1 MVVPFTRTFAAR
13 PKFDA
18 KQRSSATMPRRVSL
32 IRGMI
37 DSTRADRLG
46 PGFGALL
53 GKLAHRV
60 SLTIMASVKASNY
73 INGEWHSAPQEFE
86 SVNPANRQEII
97 GTAPLSTKADVD
109 QAVSAA
115 KKAYHAWNE
124 LSWVKRAEYVDNFA
138 QLIKRDLAEISTLVT
153 RECGKPINEGR
164 ADAVEALHMA
174 QYIAGLGRL
183 PTGYAISSE
192 IAAKDAYILRKSKG
206 VIACIT
212 PWNFPSAI
220 PLWVILPS
228 VLAGNTVV
236 FKPAEQT
243 PICGHKLMELFHEA
257 GFPAG
262 VINLVHGMGED
273 VGDPLVKHK
282 DVAAILFTGSR
293 AVGKYIQQVAA
304 GDAYK
309 FAATEMGGKNATIVL
324 EDADIDLA
332 VNACVLGA
340 FKTSGQ
346 RCVSTSRVIIDRKVE
361 PEFTK
366 RYLEK
371 VKRIKI
377 GDGLQED
384 TFMGPLIEEGSV
396 DKWKLHNQKA
406 KEEGAEVLIDGQVL
420 TEGIYGNGNFV
431 SPFVYRFEQYKK
443 NTFCLREEAF
453 SPHLA
458 IIGVDGME
466 EAVDVYNDTDYGL
479 AMAVITEDYRK
490 WRWVRD
496 HADYGL
502 GYVNL
507 PSIGA
512 EVHLPFG
519 GVKASGNG
527 HPGAEGILESVTHRV
542 AFTVNHA
549 REIVMAQGLSTSV

>member
-1 MVVPFTRTFAAR
+1 MGSIQAE
-13 PKFDA
+13 
-18 KQRSSATMPRRVSL
+18 
-32 IRGMI
+32 
-37 DSTRADRLG
+37 
-46 PGFGALL
+46 
-53 GKLAHRV
+53 
-60 SLTIMASVKASNY
+60 NY
-73 INGEWHSAPQEFE
+73 INGAWQSCSQRFS
-86 SVNPANRQEII
+86 SVNPADQREEI
-97 GTAPLSTKADVD
+97 GTAPLSGADDVN

-115 KKAYHAWNE
+115 KHRYETWRD
-124 LSWVKRAEYVDNFA
+124 LSWVKRAEFIDTFA
-138 QLIKRDLAEISTLVT
+138 QLMKRDIDELSALVT

-174 QYIAGLGRL
+174 QYVAGMARMPNGF
-183 PTGYAISSE
+183 TISSE
-192 IAAKDAYILRKSKG
+192 IAAKDAFILRRPKG

-228 VLAGNTVV
+228 ILAGNTVV

-243 PICGHKLMELFHEA
+243 PIVAHKLMELFHEA

-262 VINLVHGMGED
+262 VINLIHGMGED
-273 VGDPLVKHK
+273 AGDPLVKHK

-293 AVGKYIQQVAA
+293 TVGKYIQRVAA

-309 FAATEMGGKNATIVL
+309 FAATEMGGKNATLVL
-324 EDADIDLA
+324 ADADLDIA

-346 RCVSTSRVIIDRKVE
+346 RCVSTSRIIIDRKIE
-361 PEFTK
+361 PAFTK
-366 RYLEK
+366 RFVEA
-371 VKRIKI
+371 VKRIHI
-377 GDGLQED
+377 GDGMKEE
-384 TFMGPLIEEGSV
+384 TFMGPLIEAGGLE
-396 DKWKLHNQKA
+396 KWQMHNAKA

-420 TEGIYGNGNFV
+420 TDGMYQHGNFV
-431 SPFVYRFEQYKK
+431 SPFVYRFEHYKK
-443 NTFCLREEAF
+443 DTFCLREEAF
-453 SPHLA
+453 SPHVA

-466 EAVDVYNDTDYGL
+466 EAVEVYNDTDYGL
-479 AMAVITEDYRK
+479 AMAVITEDYRN

-496 HADYGL
+496 HAEFGL

-527 HPGAEGILESVTHRV
+527 HPGAEGILDSVTHRI

-549 REIVMAQGLSTSV
+549 HEIVMAQGLSTTI

>member
-1 MVVPFTRTFAAR
+1 MGTGQGTRRYPENSMNPVTAR
-13 PKFDA
+13 
-18 KQRSSATMPRRVSL
+18 
-32 IRGMI
+32 
-37 DSTRADRLG
+37 
-46 PGFGALL
+46 
-53 GKLAHRV
+53 
-60 SLTIMASVKASNY
+60 NY
-73 INGEWHSAPQEFE
+73 INGEWRNATDVFE
-86 SVNPANRQEII
+86 SVNPANRNEII
-97 GTAPLSTKADVD
+97 GTAPNSTAQDVD
-109 QAVSAA
+109 DAVAA
-115 KKAYHAWNE
+115 AEHAFKTWRE
-124 LSWVKRAEYVDNFA
+124 LSWVKRAEIIDNFA
-138 QLIKRDLAEISTLVT
+138 QLIKRDVEEIAVLVT

-183 PTGYAISSE
+183 PHGYAVSSE
-192 IAAKDAYILRKSKG
+192 ISAKDAYILRKPKG
-206 VIACIT
+206 VVACIT

-220 PLWVILPS
+220 PLWLVLPA

-262 VINLVHGMGED
+262 VINLVHGFGEP

-282 DVAAILFTGSR
+282 AVDAVLFTGSR

-304 GDAYK
+304 NDLYK

-324 EDADIDLA
+324 EDADLELA
-332 VNACVLGA
+332 INACVLGA

-346 RCVSTSRVIIDRKVE
+346 RCVSTSRIIIDKKIE
-361 PEFTK
+361 AEFTA
-366 RYLEK
+366 RYVEK
-371 VKRIKI
+371 VKRIRV
-377 GDGLQED
+377 GDGLNLD
-384 TFMGPLIEEGSV
+384 VFMGPLIEAGAI
-396 DKWKLHNQKA
+396 DKWQHHNAKA
-406 KEEGAEVLIDGQVL
+406 KEEGAQVLVDGQVL
-420 TEGIYGNGNFV
+420 TEGEHANGNFV
-431 SPFVYRFEQYKK
+431 SPFVYRFDGYKK

-453 SPHLA
+453 SPHVA
-458 IIGVDGME
+458 IIPIDGLE
-466 EAVDVYNDTDYGL
+466 EAVEVYNDTDYGL

-490 WRWVRD
+490 WRYVRD

-549 REIVMAQGLSTSV
+549 REIVMAQGLTTNI

>member
-1 MVVPFTRTFAAR
+1 MAPIKAR
-13 PKFDA
+13 
-18 KQRSSATMPRRVSL
+18 
-32 IRGMI
+32 
-37 DSTRADRLG
+37 
-46 PGFGALL
+46 
-53 GKLAHRV
+53 
-60 SLTIMASVKASNY
+60 NY
-73 INGEWHSAPQEFE
+73 IGGEWTESAQTFE
-86 SVNPANRQEII
+86 SLNPANQKETI
-97 GTAPLSTKADVD
+97 GIAPLSNKADVD
-109 QAVSAA
+109 QAVGAA
-115 KKAYHAWNE
+115 LKAYHTWRD
-124 LSWVKRAEYVDNFA
+124 LSWVKRAEYIDAFA
-138 QLIKRDLAEISTLVT
+138 QLVKRDIEEISQLVT

-174 QYIAGLGRL
+174 QYVAGMARFPIGQ
-183 PTGYAISSE
+183 AISSE
-192 IAAKDAYILRKSKG
+192 IAAKDAFILRRPKG
-206 VIACIT
+206 VVACIT

-220 PLWVILPS
+220 PLWVVLPA

-243 PICGHKLMELFHEA
+243 PIVGNKLMELFVEA

-262 VINLVHGMGED
+262 VINIIHGTGED
-273 VGDPLVKHK
+273 AGDPLVKHK

-304 GDAYK
+304 GDAFK

-324 EDADIDLA
+324 ADADVDLA
-332 VNACVLGA
+332 VNACILGA

-346 RCVSTSRVIIDRKVE
+346 RCVSTSRIIIDRKIE

-366 RYLEK
+366 KFVEK
-371 VKRIKI
+371 VGRIKI
-377 GDGLQED
+377 GNGLQED
-384 TFMGPLIEEGSV
+384 TFMGPLIEEAGIE
-396 DKWKLHNQKA
+396 KWKLHNAKA
-406 KEEGAEVLIDGQVL
+406 REEGGEVLVDGQQL
-420 TEGIYGNGNFV
+420 TDGDYKCGNFV
-431 SPFVYRFEQYKK
+431 SPFVYRFEHYKK

-453 SPHLA
+453 SPHVA
-458 IIGVDGME
+458 IIGIDGME

-496 HADYGL
+496 HAEYGL

-549 REIVMAQGLSTSV
+549 REIVMAQGLSTDI

>member
-1 MVVPFTRTFAAR
+1 MSPIQ
-13 PKFDA
+13 A
-18 KQRSSATMPRRVSL
+18 K
-32 IRGMI
+32 
-37 DSTRADRLG
+37 
-46 PGFGALL
+46 
-53 GKLAHRV
+53 
-60 SLTIMASVKASNY
+60 NY
-73 INGEWHSAPQEFE
+73 INGEWISGRQDFE
-86 SVNPANRQEII
+86 SVNPANLKEII
-97 GTAPLSTKADVD
+97 GTAPLSDKSDVD
-109 QAVSAA
+109 QAVGSA
-115 KKAYHAWNE
+115 KHAYETWRD
-124 LSWVKRAEYVDNFA
+124 LSWVKRCEYVDAFA
-138 QLIKRDLAEISTLVT
+138 QLIKRDLDEISTLVT

-174 QYIAGLGRL
+174 QYMAGMGRMPIGL
-183 PTGYAISSE
+183 AISSE
-192 IAAKDAYILRKSKG
+192 IAAKDAFILRKPKG

-228 VLAGNTVV
+228 VIAGNTVV

-243 PICGHKLMELFHEA
+243 PIVAHKLMELFHEA

-262 VINLVHGMGED
+262 VINILHGMGED

-282 DVAAILFTGSR
+282 DVAAVLFTGSR
-293 AVGKYIQQVAA
+293 AVGKYIQQIAA

-309 FAATEMGGKNATIVL
+309 FAATEMGGKNATLVL
-324 EDADIDLA
+324 EDADLDIA
-332 VNACVLGA
+332 VNACILGS

-346 RCVSTSRVIIDRKVE
+346 RCVSTSRIIVDKKLE

-366 RYLEK
+366 RYLER

-377 GDGLQED
+377 GNGLGED
-384 TFMGPLIEEGSV
+384 IFMGPLIEAGGVE
-396 DKWKLHNQKA
+396 KWKFHNQKA
-406 KEEGAEVLIDGQVL
+406 REEGAEVLIDGQVL
-420 TEGIYGNGNFV
+420 TDGDYALGNFV
-431 SPFVYRFEQYKK
+431 SPFVYRFDGYKK

-453 SPHLA
+453 SPHVA
-458 IIGVDGME
+458 IIPVSGME
-466 EAVDVYNDTDYGL
+466 EAVEVYNDTDYGL

-496 HADYGL
+496 HAEYGL

-527 HPGAEGILESVTHRV
+527 HPGAEGILDSVTHRV
-542 AFTVNHA
+542 AFTVNYA

>member
-1 MVVPFTRTFAAR
+1 MQPIQ
-13 PKFDA
+13 A
-18 KQRSSATMPRRVSL
+18 K
-32 IRGMI
+32 
-37 DSTRADRLG
+37 
-46 PGFGALL
+46 
-53 GKLAHRV
+53 
-60 SLTIMASVKASNY
+60 NY
-73 INGEWHSAPQEFE
+73 IDGEWLDGGQIFE
-86 SVNPANRQEII
+86 SLNPANRKETV
-97 GTAPLSTKADVD
+97 GTAPLSSAREVD
-109 QAVSAA
+109 QAVGAA
-115 KKAYHAWNE
+115 KHAYESWRE
-124 LSWVKRAEYVDNFA
+124 LSWVKRAEYIDEFA
-138 QLIKRDLAEISTLVT
+138 QLVKRDVEELAQLVT

-164 ADAVEALHMA
+164 ADVVEALHMA
-174 QYIAGLGRL
+174 QYVAGMGRM
-183 PTGYAISSE
+183 PNGFTISSE
-192 IAAKDAYILRKSKG
+192 ISAKDAFILRKPKG

-228 VLAGNTVV
+228 ILAGNTVV

-243 PICGHKLMELFHEA
+243 PIVAHKLMELFHEA
-257 GFPAG
+257 GIPAG
-262 VINLVHGMGED
+262 VINLVHGMGEE

-309 FAATEMGGKNATIVL
+309 FVATEMGGKNGTIVL
-324 EDADIDLA
+324 EDADLDIA

-346 RCVSTSRVIIDRKVE
+346 RCVSTSRIIIDRKLE

-366 RYLEK
+366 RYVEK
-371 VKRIKI
+371 VKRIRV
-377 GDGLQED
+377 GNGLAD
-384 TFMGPLIEEGSV
+384 DVFMGPLIEESGIE
-396 DKWKLHNQKA
+396 KWRFHNQKA
-406 KEEGAEVLIDGQVL
+406 REEGAEVLVEGQEL
-420 TEGIYGNGNFV
+420 TEGDHACGNFV
-431 SPFVYRFEQYKK
+431 SPFVYRFDGYKK
-443 NTFCLREEAF
+443 ETFCLREEAF
-453 SPHLA
+453 SPHVA
-458 IIGVDGME
+458 IIPVSGME
-466 EAVDVYNDTDYGL
+466 EAVEVYNDTDYGL
-479 AMAVITEDYRK
+479 SMAVITEDYRK

-496 HADYGL
+496 HADFGL

-527 HPGAEGILESVTHRV
+527 HPGAEGILESVTHRI

-549 REIVMAQGLSTSV
+549 REIIMAQGLSTTI

>member
-1 MVVPFTRTFAAR
+1 MQVIQAR
-13 PKFDA
+13 
-18 KQRSSATMPRRVSL
+18 
-32 IRGMI
+32 
-37 DSTRADRLG
+37 
-46 PGFGALL
+46 
-53 GKLAHRV
+53 
-60 SLTIMASVKASNY
+60 NY
-73 INGEWHSAPQEFE
+73 IDGNWQDSRQEFE
-86 SVNPANRQEII
+86 SLNPADRRQTV
-97 GTAPLSTKADVD
+97 GTAPLSNAQDVE
-109 QAVSAA
+109 QAVSSA
-115 KKAYHAWNE
+115 KHAYESWRD
-124 LSWVKRAEYVDNFA
+124 LSWVKRAEAIDTFA
-138 QLIKRDLAEISTLVT
+138 QLMKRDIEELATLVT

-174 QYIAGLGRL
+174 QYVAGMGRM
-183 PTGYAISSE
+183 PNGFTVSSE
-192 IAAKDAYILRKSKG
+192 ISAKDAFILRKPKG

-228 VLAGNTVV
+228 ILAGNTVV

-243 PICGHKLMELFHEA
+243 PIVAHKLMELFHEA
-257 GFPAG
+257 GIPAG
-262 VINLVHGMGED
+262 VINLVHGTGEE

-282 DVAAILFTGSR
+282 DIAAILFTGSR
-293 AVGKYIQQVAA
+293 AVGKYIQQVAS

-309 FAATEMGGKNATIVL
+309 FVATEMGGKNGTIIL
-324 EDADIDLA
+324 EDADLDIA

-346 RCVSTSRVIIDRKVE
+346 RCVSTSRIIIDKKIE
-361 PEFTK
+361 PEFTN

-371 VKRIKI
+371 VRRIKVGNGI
-377 GDGLQED
+377 GED
-384 TFMGPLIEEGSV
+384 VFMGPLIEESGV
-396 DKWKLHNQKA
+396 EKWKVHNQKA
-406 KEEGAEVLIDGQVL
+406 KEEGAEILIDGEVL
-420 TEGIYGNGNFV
+420 SDGDYACGNFV
-431 SPFVYRFEQYKK
+431 SPFVYRFESYKP

-453 SPHLA
+453 SPHVA

-466 EAVDVYNDTDYGL
+466 EAVSVYNDTDYGL
-479 AMAVITEDYRK
+479 SMAVITEDYRK

-496 HADYGL
+496 HADFGL

-527 HPGAEGILESVTHRV
+527 HPGAEGILESVTHRI

-549 REIVMAQGLSTSV
+549 REIVMAQGLSTTV

>member
-1 MVVPFTRTFAAR
+1 MQQTH
-13 PKFDA
+13 A
-18 KQRSSATMPRRVSL
+18 K
-32 IRGMI
+32 
-37 DSTRADRLG
+37 
-46 PGFGALL
+46 
-53 GKLAHRV
+53 
-60 SLTIMASVKASNY
+60 NY
-73 INGEWHSAPQEFE
+73 IDGSWQDPRQTFE
-86 SVNPANRQEII
+86 SLNPANRKDTV
-97 GTAPLSTKADVD
+97 GTAPLSNADDVNA
-109 QAVSAA
+109 AVAAA
-115 KKAYHAWNE
+115 KHAYESWRE
-124 LSWVKRAEYVDNFA
+124 LSWVKRAEYIDNFA
-138 QLIKRDLAEISTLVT
+138 QLIKRDLDEISTLVT
-153 RECGKPINEGR
+153 RECGKAINEGR

-174 QYIAGLGRL
+174 QYMAGMGRMPNGL
-183 PTGYAISSE
+183 TISSE
-192 IAAKDAYILRKSKG
+192 VAAKDAFILKRPKG

-243 PICGHKLMELFHEA
+243 PIVANKLMELFVEA

-262 VINLVHGMGED
+262 VINLIHGLGED
-273 VGDPLVKHK
+273 AGDPLVKHK

-293 AVGKYIQQVAA
+293 AVGKYIQTVAA

-324 EDADIDLA
+324 ADADIDLA

-340 FKTSGQ
+340 FKTTGQ
-346 RCVSTSRVIIDRKVE
+346 RCVSTSRIIVDKKIQA
-361 PEFTK
+361 EFTK
-366 RYLEK
+366 RYVEK

-377 GDGLQED
+377 GDGLMEE
-384 TFMGPLIEEGSV
+384 TFMGPLIEEGSIE
-396 DKWKLHNQKA
+396 KWQHHNAKA
-406 KEEGAEVLIDGQVL
+406 KEEGAEVLIEGEVL
-420 TEGIYGNGNFV
+420 TDGDYACGNFV
-431 SPFVYRFEQYKK
+431 SPFVYRFESYKK

-453 SPHLA
+453 SPHVA

-490 WRWVRD
+490 WRFVRD
-496 HADYGL
+496 HAEYGL

-527 HPGAEGILESVTHRV
+527 HPGAEGILDSVTHRV

-549 REIVMAQGLSTSV
+549 HEIVMAQGLSTVV

>member
-1 MVVPFTRTFAAR
+1 MQAIQ
-13 PKFDA
+13 A
-18 KQRSSATMPRRVSL
+18 K
-32 IRGMI
+32 
-37 DSTRADRLG
+37 
-46 PGFGALL
+46 
-53 GKLAHRV
+53 
-60 SLTIMASVKASNY
+60 NY
-73 INGEWHSAPQEFE
+73 IDGAWVTTPQDFE
-86 SVNPANRQEII
+86 SLNPADSRETI
-97 GTAPLSTKADVD
+97 GTAPRSTASDVD
-109 QAVSAA
+109 QAVSSA
-115 KKAYHAWNE
+115 KHAFHSWRE
-124 LSWVKRAEYVDNFA
+124 LSWVKRAEYVDTFA
-138 QLIKRDLAEISTLVT
+138 QLIKRDIEEISQLVT

-183 PTGYAISSE
+183 PTGFTISSE
-192 IAAKDAYILRKSKG
+192 VAAKDAFILRKPKG

-243 PICGHKLMELFHEA
+243 PIVAHKLMELFHEA

-262 VINLVHGMGED
+262 VINCLHGMGEEC
-273 VGDPLVKHK
+273 GDPLVKHK
-282 DVAAILFTGSR
+282 DVSAILFTGSR

-309 FAATEMGGKNATIVL
+309 FVATEMGGKNATIVL
-324 EDADIDLA
+324 EDADMDIA

-340 FKTSGQ
+340 FKTGGQ
-346 RCVSTSRVIIDRKVE
+346 RCVSTSRIIIDRKVE
-361 PEFTK
+361 KQFTE

-377 GDGLQED
+377 GNGLGED
-384 TFMGPLIEEGSV
+384 VFMGPLIEAGGI

-406 KEEGAEVLIDGQVL
+406 EEEGGEVLIRGEELSGGDY
-420 TEGIYGNGNFV
+420 ECGNFV

-453 SPHLA
+453 SPHVA
-458 IIGVDGME
+458 IIGVDGIE
-466 EAVDVYNDTDYGL
+466 EAVEVYNDTDYGL
-479 AMAVITEDYRK
+479 AMACITEDYRK

-496 HADYGL
+496 HAEFGL

-549 REIVMAQGLSTSV
+549 REIVMAQGLSTNI

>member
-1 MVVPFTRTFAAR
+1 MTPIT
-13 PKFDA
+13 A
-18 KQRSSATMPRRVSL
+18 K
-32 IRGMI
+32 
-37 DSTRADRLG
+37 
-46 PGFGALL
+46 
-53 GKLAHRV
+53 
-60 SLTIMASVKASNY
+60 NY
-73 INGEWHSAPQEFE
+73 INGEWQPLGQTFE
-86 SVNPANRQEII
+86 SLNPADSKEIVGI
-97 GTAPLSTKADVD
+97 APASGSVDVD
-109 QAVSAA
+109 AAVAAA
-115 KKAYHAWNE
+115 KGAFPAWRD
-124 LSWVKRAEYVDNFA
+124 LSWVRRAEFIDTFA
-138 QLIKRDLAEISTLVT
+138 QLLRRDIPELSILVT

-164 ADAVEALHMA
+164 ADVVEAFHMA
-174 QYIAGLGRL
+174 QYMAGLGRM
-183 PTGYAISSE
+183 PNGFAVSSE
-192 IAAKDAYILRKSKG
+192 IAAKDAFILKKPKG

-243 PICGHKLMELFHEA
+243 PIVGHKLMELFHEA

-262 VINLVHGMGED
+262 VINLVHGTGEEC
-273 VGDPLVKHK
+273 GDPLVKHK
-282 DVAAILFTGSR
+282 DVAGVLFTGSR
-293 AVGKYIQQVAA
+293 TVGKYIQQVAA

-309 FAATEMGGKNATIVL
+309 FVATEMGGKNATIIL
-324 EDADIDLA
+324 EDADLDIA
-332 VNACVLGA
+332 INACVLGS

-346 RCVSTSRVIIDRKVE
+346 RCVSTSRIIVDRKIE
-361 PEFTK
+361 AMFTQ
-366 RYLEK
+366 RFLEK
-371 VKRIKI
+371 VKRIKV
-377 GDGLQED
+377 GNGLNEEI
-384 TFMGPLIEEGSV
+384 FMGPLIESRGIE
-396 DKWKLHNQKA
+396 KWSFHNQRA

-420 TEGIYGNGNFV
+420 CGPDYDCGNFV
-431 SPFVYRFEQYKK
+431 SPFVYRMEYRP

-453 SPHLA
+453 SPHVA
-458 IIGVDGME
+458 IIPVDGMDQ
-466 EAVDVYNDTDYGL
+466 AVDVYNDTDYGL
-479 AMAVITEDYRK
+479 SMAVITEDYRK

-527 HPGAEGILESVTHRV
+527 HPGAEGILEAVTHRV

-549 REIVMAQGLSTSV
+549 KEIVMAQGLSTSV

>member
-1 MVVPFTRTFAAR
+1 MQAISALNYVDGAWVP
-13 PKFDA
+13 
-18 KQRSSATMPRRVSL
+18 AT
-32 IRGMI
+32 
-37 DSTRADRLG
+37 ST
-46 PGFGALL
+46 
-53 GKLAHRV
+53 
-60 SLTIMASVKASNY
+60 
-73 INGEWHSAPQEFE
+73 FE
-86 SVNPANRQEII
+86 SVNPADKREII
-97 GTAPLSTKADVD
+97 GTAPLSTAADVD
-109 QAVSAA
+109 AAVAAA
-115 KKAYHAWNE
+115 KHAFHSWRE
-124 LSWVKRAEYVDNFA
+124 LSWVKRAEYIDTFA
-138 QLIKRDLAEISTLVT
+138 QLVKRDIEEISTLVT

-174 QYIAGLGRL
+174 QYVAGLGRL
-183 PTGYAISSE
+183 PIGYAISSE
-192 IAAKDAYILRKSKG
+192 IAAKDAYILRKPKG
-206 VIACIT
+206 VVACIT

-243 PICGHKLMELFHEA
+243 PIVAHKLMELFHEA

-262 VINLVHGMGED
+262 VINLIHGMGEEA
-273 VGDPLVKHK
+273 GDPLVKHK
-282 DVAAILFTGSR
+282 DVNTILFTGSR

-309 FAATEMGGKNATIVL
+309 FVATEMGGKNATLVL

-346 RCVSTSRVIIDRKVE
+346 RCVSTSRIIIDKKIE
-361 PEFTK
+361 AEFTK
-366 RYLEK
+366 RYVEK
-371 VKRIKI
+371 VQRIKI
-377 GDGLQED
+377 GNGLGED
-384 TFMGPLIEEGSV
+384 IFMGPLIEEGGV
-396 DKWKLHNQKA
+396 AKWKHHNAKA
-406 KEEGAEVLIDGQVL
+406 EEEGAEVLVRGQELTDGD
-420 TEGIYGNGNFV
+420 YAHGNFV
-431 SPFVYRFEQYKK
+431 SPFVYRFESYKK

-453 SPHLA
+453 SPHVA

-466 EAVDVYNDTDYGL
+466 EAVEVYNDTDYGL
-479 AMAVITEDYRK
+479 AMACITEDYRK

-496 HADYGL
+496 HAEFGL
-502 GYVNL
+502 GYINL

-519 GVKASGNG
+519 GVKSSGNG
-527 HPGAEGILESVTHRV
+527 HPGAEGILDSVTHRV

-549 REIVMAQGLSTSV
+549 REIVMAQGLSTDI